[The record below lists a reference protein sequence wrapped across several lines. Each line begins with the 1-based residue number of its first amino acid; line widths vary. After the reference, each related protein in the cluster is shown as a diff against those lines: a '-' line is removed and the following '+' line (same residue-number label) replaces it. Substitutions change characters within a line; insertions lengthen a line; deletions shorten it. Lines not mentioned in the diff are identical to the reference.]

1 MADPKPLRLIAEN
14 IEDLEV
20 ISAAVQD
27 AVIKAGN
34 LKFDARQK
42 RFSLEIN
49 RFGWE
54 VGGKGKERIRLR
66 SLLAFDNVL
75 SVKSRAVTKTDPEM
89 ILSLLQVSFAPAD
102 EPPGGIVTLL
112 FAGDGEISLQAD
124 VLDVTLLDSDYVW
137 PTRKTPNHE
146 RRRK

>member
-54 VGGKGKERIRLR
+54 AGGKGKERTRLR
-66 SLLAFDNVL
+66 SLLAFDSVL

-89 ILSLLQVSFAPAD
+89 ILSLLQVSFSPAD
-102 EPPGGIVTLL
+102 EPPGGVVTLL
-112 FAGDGEISLQAD
+112 FAGDGEISLQVD

-137 PTRKTPNHE
+137 PTRKTPDHE

>member
-54 VGGKGKERIRLR
+54 VGGKGKERVRLR

>member
-137 PTRKTPNHE
+137 STRKTPNHE

>member
-54 VGGKGKERIRLR
+54 AGGKGKERIRLR

-89 ILSLLQVSFAPAD
+89 ILSLLQVSFSPAD
-102 EPPGGIVTLL
+102 EPPGGVVTLL

-137 PTRKTPNHE
+137 PTRKTPDHE

>member
-1 MADPKPLRLIAEN
+1 MADPKPLRLIAET

-42 RFSLEIN
+42 RFSLEVN

-54 VGGKGKERIRLR
+54 ADDKNKERIRLR
-66 SLLAFDNVL
+66 SLLAFDSVL
-75 SVKSRAVTKTDPEM
+75 SVKSRAVTKADPEM
-89 ILSLLQVSFAPAD
+89 ILSLLQVSFAAAD
-102 EPPGGIVTLL
+102 EPPGGVVTLL
-112 FAGDGEISLQAD
+112 FAGDGEISLHVD

-137 PTRKTPNHE
+137 PTRKTPDHE